1 MRPVTTDDFTEAA
14 RVEALRAWVKESD
27 RMDSIGTLGA
37 HMAEW
42 ARTHLAQQATAR
54 AHKTKACPT
63 CHGDVHVDLAGDIW
77 TTSNAPTDAE
87 VEAAARGL
95 HAALEAVHG
104 TAWDDLGKAHR
115 NRWYDLARAA
125 LTAASAARRGE
136 SDDSNHKG

>member
-1 MRPVTTDDFTEAA
+1 
-14 RVEALRAWVKESD
+14 
-27 RMDSIGTLGA
+27 MDWLDEGMGSGFVLGA
-37 HMAEW
+37 LW

-54 AHKTKACPT
+54 ARKTKACPT

-136 SDDSNHKG
+136 SDDSNHPGRNAVRDRPDYC